1 MYNESKTYEKGIT
14 IMGLNFRKSINLGK
28 GFKLNVGKKSVG
40 ISGGVKGARVS
51 INSSGRKTATFS
63 IPGTGLSYSVNLNNL
78 FGKKKTS
85 KKKGSSDNDTDN
97 EDGEPTEINVNLI
110 LVLIIVLLIAVIVG
124 AVIFALY
131 KGII

>member
-1 MYNESKTYEKGIT
+1 
-14 IMGLNFRKSINLGK
+14 MGLNFRKSINLGK

-78 FGKKKTS
+78 FGKKKNS
-85 KKKGSSDNDTDN
+85 KKKGSSDNDVETENDA
-97 EDGEPTEINVNLI
+97 PTEININLI

-124 AVIFALY
+124 AIIFALY

>member
-1 MYNESKTYEKGIT
+1 
-14 IMGLNFRKSINLGK
+14 MGLNFRKSINLGK

-78 FGKKKTS
+78 FKKKSS
-85 KKKGSSDNDTDN
+85 KKSENDEN
-97 EDGEPTEINVNLI
+97 ETEGTTINVNLI
-110 LVLIIVLLIAVIVG
+110 LVLIIVILIAIIGV
-124 AVIFALY
+124 AAFAWY
-131 KGII
+131 KGLI